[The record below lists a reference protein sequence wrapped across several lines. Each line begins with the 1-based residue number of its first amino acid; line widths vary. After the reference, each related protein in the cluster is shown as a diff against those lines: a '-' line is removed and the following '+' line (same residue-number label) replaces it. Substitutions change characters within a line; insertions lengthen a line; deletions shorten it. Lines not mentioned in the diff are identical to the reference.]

1 MPKGNG
7 KMYNDKYNA
16 PDNYTD
22 MDGMTKTF
30 THINYSKKSKTSF
43 HMIEGNA
50 KEQHLKDREIL
61 QEEILSLPASFFPKE
76 FQDFVIRGENM
87 DVISWNESMIKDP
100 GVPFNTLTNLKT
112 LTENRIELHSQG
124 LLF

>member
-7 KMYNDKYNA
+7 LMYNPKYNA

-30 THINYSKKSKTSF
+30 THINYSKKTKKSF
-43 HMIEGNA
+43 HMIDGSS
-50 KEQHLKDREIL
+50 KEQHLKDREDL
-61 QEEILSLPASFFPKE
+61 QEEILSLPPSLFPKE
-76 FQDFVIRGENM
+76 FQDFVVRGENK
-87 DVISWNESMIKDP
+87 DIIEWNEKMIRDP
-100 GVPFNTLTNLKT
+100 GVPFTTLRNLKV
-112 LTENRIELHSQG
+112 LTENRKELYSQG